1 MDYKKL
7 AADIIEL
14 VGGEKNVQSVTHCA
28 TRLRFNLKDD
38 SAAQTDKLKKV
49 KGVMGVVNKGGQYQV
64 IIGSDVGSVYRQILD
79 LGSFDGGKDN
89 GKDNGDDADDKGPVI
104 KVLDTIAGIFTPI
117 IPAITGAGMLKA
129 VMALLVAF
137 KVIDTASETYQ
148 FLNFFA
154 DAAFYFLPFLIAN
167 SAAKKFKCNAYM
179 AMSIAGVLLH
189 PNFISMVNTAKE
201 EGVGLEFIGL
211 PVSLASY
218 SSSVIPIILGIWFM
232 SFVEPLAEKVSP
244 KPVRFFTKPLLT
256 LIVTAPVTLIV
267 LGPLGNII
275 GDGIAAGISFLNKN
289 VSWLVPLIVGTF
301 TPLMVM
307 TGMHYGLIPIGINN
321 IATAGF
327 DTVVGPGMLG
337 SNIAQGGASLAVAVR
352 TKNSEVRQLATSAG
366 ITAVCGI
373 TEPAMYGVSLRF
385 KRPLIAAMVGGGV
398 AGLFLGITGV
408 GRYTSG
414 SPGLLALPGYIGTEG
429 PRNIIF
435 ACIGAAIA
443 FVVSFI
449 ISFILGIQDPEEDEQ
464 GNSGG
469 SSSGGDGQTN
479 GQNAGY
485 ENDHGAGG
493 QKNRNGNDFAAG
505 RSGTEGQADGQSGV
519 RPASNITESIVYAPI
534 SGKAVPLNT
543 VNDPTFAEEI
553 LGRGIAIV
561 PQEGKVY
568 APFDGKVNSI
578 FDTKHALGLVNTDG
592 IELLIHVGLD
602 TVNLEGRHFNAKV
615 SNDEEIKKG
624 QLLLEFDMNAI
635 KEEGYDII
643 TPIVVTNSDDYEC
656 IDELTMGQ
664 VENGTELLKVTGGQS

>member
-7 AADIIEL
+7 AADIVDL

-38 SAAQTDKLKKV
+38 SSAQTDKLKST

-64 IIGSDVGSVYRQILD
+64 VIGSDVASVYREILE
-79 LGSFDGGKDN
+79 LGNFEGGGGKEEV
-89 GKDNGDDADDKGPVI
+89 KDDKGPVVR
-104 KVLDTIAGIFTPI
+104 VLDTIAGIFTPI

-137 KVIDTASETYQ
+137 KVIDTTSETYQ
-148 FLNFFA
+148 FLNFIA

-179 AMSIAGVLLH
+179 AMSIAGVILH
-189 PNFISMVNTAKE
+189 PTFINMVNAAKE
-201 EGVGLEFIGL
+201 TGEGLKFIGI

-218 SSSVIPIILGIWFM
+218 SSSVIPIILGVWFM
-232 SFVEPLAEKVSP
+232 SFVEPLADKVSP
-244 KPVRFFTKPLLT
+244 KPVKFFTKPLLT

-275 GDGIAAGISFLNKN
+275 GDGIAAAISYLNTHA
-289 VSWLVPLIVGTF
+289 SWLVPLIVGTF

-373 TEPAMYGVSLRF
+373 TEPAMYGISLRF
-385 KRPLIAAMVGGGV
+385 KKPLIAAMIGGGV
-398 AGLFLGITGV
+398 SGLFLGITGV

-429 PRNIIF
+429 ARNIIF

-443 FVVSFI
+443 FAVSFI
-449 ISFILGIQDPEEDEQ
+449 ISLILGIEDPAEE
-464 GNSGG
+464 SGG
-469 SSSGGDGQTN
+469 SDVKED
-479 GQNAGY
+479 AG
-485 ENDHGAGG
+485 EHA
-493 QKNRNGNDFAAG
+493 RA
-505 RSGTEGQADGQSGV
+505 QADGAAGAGV
-519 RPASNITESIVYAPI
+519 RDSVVYSPLK
-534 SGKAVPLNT
+534 GKAVPLNT
-543 VNDPTFAEEI
+543 VNDPTFAEEV
-553 LGRGIAIV
+553 LGQGIAVI

-568 APFDGKVNSI
+568 APFDGVA
-578 FDTKHALGLVNTDG
+578 DTVFETGHALGLSGKDG
-592 IELLIHVGLD
+592 VEVLIHVGLD
-602 TVNLEGRHFNAKV
+602 TVNLQGKYFSPKV
-615 SNDEEIKKG
+615 APHETIKKG
-624 QLLLEFDMNAI
+624 QLLLEFDKDAI
-635 KEEGYDII
+635 IKEGYDIV
-643 TPIVVTNSDDYEC
+643 TPVIVTNSDQYGKIQSLAD
-656 IDELTMGQ
+656 GQ
-664 VENGTELLKVTGGQS
+664 VEAGKEILRALI

>member
-7 AADIIEL
+7 AADIVNL

-28 TRLRFNLKDD
+28 TRLRFNLKNDA
-38 SAAQTDKLKKV
+38 AAQTDKLKGT

-64 IIGSDVGSVYRQILD
+64 VIGSDVANVYREILE
-79 LGSFDGGKDN
+79 LGNFEGGSKEEV
-89 GKDNGDDADDKGPVI
+89 KDDKGPVVR
-104 KVLDTIAGIFTPI
+104 VLDTIAGIFTPI

-137 KVIDTASETYQ
+137 KVINTSSESYQ
-148 FLNFFA
+148 FLNFIA

-179 AMSIAGVLLH
+179 AMSIAGVILH
-189 PNFISMVNTAKE
+189 PTFINMVNTAKE
-201 EGVGLEFIGL
+201 AETGLRFIGI

-218 SSSVIPIILGIWFM
+218 SSSVIPIILGVWFM
-232 SFVEPLAEKVSP
+232 SFVEPLADKVSP
-244 KPVRFFTKPLLT
+244 KPVKFFTKPLLT

-275 GDGIAAGISFLNKN
+275 GDGIASIISYLNAH
-289 VSWLVPLIVGTF
+289 VSWLVPLVVGTF

-373 TEPAMYGVSLRF
+373 TEPAMYGISLRF
-385 KRPLIAAMVGGGV
+385 KKPLIAAMIGGGV
-398 AGLFLGITGV
+398 SGLFLGITGV

-429 PRNIIF
+429 ARNIIF

-443 FVVSFI
+443 FAVSFV
-449 ISFILGIQDPEEDEQ
+449 ISLILGIEDPAEENADAPAKEDRGESRRMREEDA
-464 GNSGG
+464 S
-469 SSSGGDGQTN
+469 
-479 GQNAGY
+479 
-485 ENDHGAGG
+485 
-493 QKNRNGNDFAAG
+493 
-505 RSGTEGQADGQSGV
+505 AD
-519 RPASNITESIVYAPI
+519 RAEECIVYSPMK
-534 SGKAVPLNT
+534 GKAVPLNT
-543 VNDPTFAEEI
+543 VNDPTFSEEV
-553 LGRGIAIV
+553 LGQGIAVI
-561 PQEGKVY
+561 PEEGKVY
-568 APFDGKVNSI
+568 APFDGAASTV
-578 FDTKHALGLVNTDG
+578 FETGHALGLSAEDG
-592 IELLIHVGLD
+592 VELLIHVGLD
-602 TVNLEGRHFNAKV
+602 TVNLQGKYFQVKV
-615 SNDEEIKKG
+615 SPNDKIKKG
-624 QLLLEFDMNAI
+624 QLLLEFDKDAI
-635 KEEGYDII
+635 QKEGYDII
-643 TPIVVTNSDDYEC
+643 TPVIITNSEKYGLVRSLVSGRTEV
-656 IDELTMGQ
+656 GQ
-664 VENGTELLKVTGGQS
+664 EILKATI